1 MKLLFNMKNL
11 PNIITC
17 LNLYA
22 GCLSCVMS
30 LAYGNYIGAFIFI
43 LLAACFD
50 FLDGFVARLI
60 KAYSPLGAQLDS
72 LADVVSFGLAPGFMA
87 YSFLSI
93 SSAGVPYAGNVPFFA
108 FLIPVFA
115 ALRLAK
121 FNVDHRQ
128 TTSFLGL
135 PVPANGLFWGALIP
149 SIPLSDS
156 NHVFSTY
163 FVVILIVIFCLLMV
177 SELPMF
183 SLKFNHYKWIGNQY
197 PYILILTTL
206 FLTAFFHL
214 AGICLAV
221 VCYIFLS
228 LIRYVFVVSKK
239 T

>member
-1 MKLLFNMKNL
+1 MKRV
-11 PNIITC
+11 PNIVTC

-30 LAYGNYIGAFIFI
+30 LVYGNYIGAFIFI

-60 KAYSPLGAQLDS
+60 KAYSPIGAQLDS
-72 LADVVSFGLAPGFMA
+72 LADVVSFGLAPGFIV
-87 YSFLSI
+87 YSFLST
-93 SSAGVPYAGNVPFFA
+93 SSVGVPYSANVPFLA

-121 FNVDHRQ
+121 FNVDTRQ
-128 TTSFLGL
+128 SSSFLGL

-149 SIPLSDS
+149 SIPLTDT
-156 NHVFSTY
+156 NHAFSTI
-163 FVVILIVIFCLLMV
+163 FVVALIVLFCLLMV

-183 SLKFNHYKWIGNQY
+183 SLKFTHYKWNGNQY
-197 PYILILTTL
+197 PYIIILATL
-206 FLTAFFHL
+206 FLTALFQL
-214 AGICLAV
+214 LGICIAIVL
-221 VCYIFLS
+221 YISLS
-228 LIRYVFVVSKK
+228 FFRYVFAVRKK